1 MSHITKQNFLA
12 LIIAG
17 ISAGSTPR
25 DIHSNIL
32 SKAEELGL
40 ETNTEGFENFVAELT
55 DDYIV
60 PLRNAVAGKLGL
72 SKLNATLEM
81 LFSSA
86 SIDEKELTQK
96 LSSYAKNQNLPLDE
110 ALMNELIA
118 LQQFAHPTLL
128 TEFFPAFLDFD
139 LSSVEDTDRKK
150 SNAIISLAKN
160 FGLKINSSIAKDL
173 LSLKDLFEKNEH
185 FPVLKEI
192 IKNLLSANISEVSL
206 KAVLTEEARRMGYD
220 FQESHINQLVQ
231 LKKDYA
237 LLLNGPEATPG
248 KNIITTAMFASAMLY
263 QFPGMVSHML
273 AFQTIN
279 TGLKKVIGAKWAS
292 WLPLTGL
299 FASMIGYP
307 LPHSTYIN
315 MLNNFIYGMIQ
326 EHPTAAFL
334 VLVPASVLYYRF
346 DDVRALYHKGK
357 AFASDPL
364 GFEAMFSDALGDA
377 FSSFTSETSVSESA
391 PQILVFPKKATITTS
406 STEDDSSITPELSQS
421 MGTTRATKS
430 ALGI

>member
-17 ISAGSTPR
+17 ISAGSTKR
-25 DIHSNIL
+25 DISNGVL
-32 SKAEELGL
+32 SQAADLNL
-40 ETNTEGFENFVAELT
+40 ETETKGFENFVEELT
-55 DDYIV
+55 EHYIV

-72 SKLNATLEM
+72 SKLNALLEM
-81 LFSSA
+81 LFSTA

-96 LSSYAKNQNLPLDE
+96 LLSYAKNQSLPLDE
-110 ALMNELIA
+110 ALINELIA

-139 LSSVEDTDRKK
+139 LSSVEDTARKK

-173 LSLKDLFEKNEH
+173 LTLKDLFEKNEH

-192 IKNLLSANISEVSL
+192 IKNLLSANISETDL
-206 KAVLTEEARRMGYD
+206 KAVLTEEAHRMGYD
-220 FQESHINQLVQ
+220 FQDSHIAQLVQ

-248 KNIITTAMFASAMLY
+248 KNIITTAIFASAMLY

-273 AFQTIN
+273 AFQTIH
-279 TGLKKVIGAKWAS
+279 TGLKKVIGEKFAS
-292 WLPLTGL
+292 WLPLTGF

-315 MLNNFIYGMIQ
+315 MLNNFIYDMIQ
-326 EHPTAAFL
+326 EHSTAAFL

-346 DDVRALYHKGK
+346 DDVRALYNKGK
-357 AFASDPL
+357 AFASDPF
-364 GFEAMFSDALGDA
+364 GFEEMFGDALGEA
-377 FSSFTSETSVSESA
+377 FSSFASETSVSESA
-391 PQILVFPKKATITTS
+391 PQILVFPRRKTITALN
-406 STEDDSSITPELSQS
+406 TENDSSMTPELSQS
-421 MGTTRATKS
+421 IGTTTTRTNVLS
-430 ALGI
+430 I